1 MPALYTGGTSGEHS
15 GRISG
20 AGLPA
25 GGPQRQTKPPLARG
39 PYARGVGTRLS
50 NRALTPGPSPGAGGD
65 GRGGPASSAILS
77 PVPVRTEQREGR
89 MADLEQLL
97 ISTSRTFA
105 LAIPLLPE
113 PTRLE
118 VTLSYLLFRV
128 ADTFE
133 DAASWPRSL
142 RVEALAR
149 FDELLAN
156 PGREEIE
163 EVSRRWAEE
172 VPCEQLGYQELL
184 AALPFVL
191 DSFFALS
198 PEAVAMIREHVL
210 RTSRGMAGFVSRTDD
225 HGELRLRDVPD
236 LQAYCYVVAGIV
248 GELLTELF
256 LLGRPHLDAVALP
269 LRERSRG
276 FGEGLQLVNILK
288 DSAADATE
296 GRRYLP
302 DGVDRVEVMALA
314 RRDLQEAREYVLTL
328 QSAGAERGLVAFV
341 ALPVRLATATLD
353 RIEQAGP
360 GSKLTRPEVYA
371 IVQGMNRALDQ
382 GEPAVG

>member
-1 MPALYTGGTSGEHS
+1 
-15 GRISG
+15 
-20 AGLPA
+20 
-25 GGPQRQTKPPLARG
+25 
-39 PYARGVGTRLS
+39 
-50 NRALTPGPSPGAGGD
+50 
-65 GRGGPASSAILS
+65 
-77 PVPVRTEQREGR
+77 

-133 DAASWPRSL
+133 DAASWPRTR
-142 RVEALAR
+142 RVEALGR
-149 FDELLAN
+149 FDQLLAN
-156 PGREEIE
+156 PGPGEIA

-172 VPCEQLGYQELL
+172 VPCEQPGYQELL

-191 DSFFALS
+191 DAFFALS
-198 PEAVAMIREHVL
+198 PPAVAMIREHVL
-210 RTSRGMAGFVSRTDD
+210 RTSRGMAGFVSRTTDD
-225 HGELRLRDVPD
+225 GELRLRDLPD
-236 LQAYCYVVAGIV
+236 LQSYCYVVAGIV

-256 LLGRPHLDAVALP
+256 LLGRPQLDAVARE
-269 LRERSRG
+269 LRARSRA

-288 DSAADATE
+288 DSAADATQ

-302 DGVDRVEVMALA
+302 DNVDRSEVMALA
-314 RRDLQEAREYVLTL
+314 RRGLQAAREYVLTL
-328 QSAGAERGLVAFV
+328 QGAGAERGLVAFV
-341 ALPVRLATATLD
+341 ALPVRLAAASLD

-360 GSKLTRPEVYA
+360 GSKLSRPEVYA
-371 IVQGMNRALDQ
+371 IVQGMNRALDRD
-382 GEPAVG
+382 EPAVA